1 MHLLKLYIMSALLN
15 AIGSTAQSLASGALS
30 SLIGGK
36 ISSGI
41 SKDMMRYQDK
51 LNDQNALDAYNR
63 QRALMGD
70 AALLQKQGMLKAGYN
85 TAFGSN
91 GSVMS
96 AGSAL
101 MSNVGQSGAGSNN
114 MPNSFQTLLDSKNV
128 EANVTNANANATNA
142 NANARL
148 ADSKKEGQDIEN
160 TYKAADAISTISNKA
175 ADTRD
180 KNARAHLNE
189 ITNNLLRKYG
199 DRQEAAKTGRM
210 ESEESEAASRAALTD
225 LHRQLQQVL
234 NPVQLAQAEKNL
246 ELLGWQIETEKE
258 KPNVMRSEE
267 NKNYASASMSWA
279 QSALA
284 DSQTLAQDIQNAING
299 DDRVVKA
306 AVNRLINAARE
317 AGPQS
322 FNEYAWSVFNDPN
335 ATTGQK
341 WKAGFA
347 SILGWVER
355 SLGGDSSRLPGQV
368 YDDLKTAATRAG
380 KGIREKFRS
389 KPGKNRVPVWR
400 R

>member
-1 MHLLKLYIMSALLN
+1 MSSLLN
-15 AIGSTAQSLASGALS
+15 AIGSNIQSLANGALS

-51 LNDQNALDAYNR
+51 LNDQNALDAYHR

-91 GSVMS
+91 GSVMN
-96 AGSAL
+96 AGTPSL
-101 MSNVGQSGAGSNN
+101 SNVGLGSAESK
-114 MPNSFQTLLDSKNV
+114 MPNSFQSLLDAKNVESNAKVADSNSKLLDSKKV
-128 EANVTNANANATNA
+128 
-142 NANARL
+142 
-148 ADSKKEGQDIEN
+148 GQDIDN
-160 TYKAADAISTISNKA
+160 DYKVANAVADLSNKA

-180 KNARAHLNE
+180 KNAKARSNE
-189 ITNNLLRKYG
+189 LANVLLSKYG
-199 DRQEAAKTGRM
+199 DRLKAAETGKA
-210 ESEESEAASRAALTD
+210 ESDEAASADNASLASINRQIAQSTRPDKEALAHELVENEKKRGRFLD
-225 LHRQLQQVL
+225 AQVVTENGKVL
-234 NPVQLAQAEKNL
+234 VQ
-246 ELLGWQIETEKE
+246 
-258 KPNVMRSEE
+258 RSEIA
-267 NKNYASASMSWA
+267 KNYADASASWA
-279 QSALA
+279 QANLS
-284 DSQTLAQDIQNAING
+284 DSQKLAQDIQNGINS

-306 AVNRLINAARE
+306 AVTRLINAARE

-322 FNEYAWSVFNDPN
+322 FGEYAWSVFNDSN
-335 ATTGQK
+335 ATLGQK

-355 SLGGDSSRLPGQV
+355 SLGGESSRLPGQV
-368 YDDLKTAATRAG
+368 YDDLKTAATHAG

>member
-1 MHLLKLYIMSALLN
+1 MSALLN
-15 AIGSTAQSLASGALS
+15 AIGSNIQSFASGALS

-91 GSVMS
+91 GSVIS
-96 AGSAL
+96 VGSPSS
-101 MSNVGQSGAGSNN
+101 SNVGLGSAESK
-114 MPNSFQTLLDSKNV
+114 MPNSFQSLLDAKNVESNAKVADSNSKLLDSKKV
-128 EANVTNANANATNA
+128 
-142 NANARL
+142 
-148 ADSKKEGQDIEN
+148 GQDIDN
-160 TYKAADAISTISNKA
+160 DYKIANAVADLSNKA

-180 KNARAHLNE
+180 KNAKARYNE
-189 ITNNLLRKYG
+189 LSNNLLVKYG

-210 ESEESEAASRAALTD
+210 ESEESEAASQAALTD
-225 LHRQLQQVL
+225 LHRQLAQVL
-234 NPVQLAQAEKNL
+234 NPVQLAEAEKNL
-246 ELLGWQIETEKE
+246 ELLGWQVETEKQ
-258 KPNVMRSEE
+258 KPSLMRSEE
-267 NKNYASASMSWA
+267 TKNYASASMSWA
-279 QSALA
+279 QANLS
-284 DSQTLAQDIQNAING
+284 DSQKLAQDIQNGINS

-306 AVNRLINAARE
+306 AVTRLINAARE

-322 FNEYAWSVFNDPN
+322 FSEYAWSVFNDPH
-335 ATTGQK
+335 ATVGQQ

-355 SLGGDSSRLPGQV
+355 SLGGASSRLPGQV

-380 KGIREKFRS
+380 NGIRERMRP
-389 KPGKNRVPVWR
+389 KPGRNRIPVWR